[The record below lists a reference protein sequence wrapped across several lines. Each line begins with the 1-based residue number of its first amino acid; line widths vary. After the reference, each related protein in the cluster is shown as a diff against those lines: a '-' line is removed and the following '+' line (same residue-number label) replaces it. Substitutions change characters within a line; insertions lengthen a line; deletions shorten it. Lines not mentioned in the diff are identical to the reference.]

1 MEALILQSK
10 SMADLKL
17 LMSFAKKIGISGKFL
32 TKEEKEEI
40 GLFNAIKKGRT
51 KKYVDTESFKKELR
65 K

>member
-17 LMSFAKKIGISGKFL
+17 LMSFAKKIGITGKFL
-32 TKEEKEEI
+32 SDEEKEDL
-40 GLFNAIKKGRT
+40 GLLNAIKKART
-51 KKYVDTESFKKELR
+51 KEYIDTESFKKELR